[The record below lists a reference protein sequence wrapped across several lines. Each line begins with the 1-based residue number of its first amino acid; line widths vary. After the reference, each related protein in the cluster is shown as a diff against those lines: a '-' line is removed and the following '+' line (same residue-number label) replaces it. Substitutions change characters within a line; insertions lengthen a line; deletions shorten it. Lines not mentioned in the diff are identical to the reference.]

1 MSVQTSGAMSL
12 RKFNGLSLL
21 VLFVGGYVATVLIA
35 WAVLLVDY
43 ASNPFRPESA
53 LSILTPAGIFLV
65 FGLQPLI
72 TPLFL
77 SPVLL
82 ILVFSLL
89 SVRVRFNK
97 RRWLNI
103 LVAAF
108 LVANLIAALLLSF
121 NDRSGTAFFF
131 LASGAY
137 LGIWLSVG
145 FLLVKLS
152 QRTWLKA
159 TTDLVVSQKSGKRSN
174 DSE

>member
-1 MSVQTSGAMSL
+1 MNFQTSRAMSL

-35 WAVLLVDY
+35 WAVLLIDY

-53 LSILTPAGIFLV
+53 LSVLTPAGIFLV

-89 SVRVRFNK
+89 SVKVRFNK
-97 RRWLNI
+97 RRWLII
-103 LVAAF
+103 LVAVF
-108 LVANLIAALLLSF
+108 LAANLIAGLLLSF
-121 NDRSGTAFFF
+121 NDRSSTAFFF
-131 LASGAY
+131 LASGTY

-145 FLLVKLS
+145 FVLVKIS
-152 QRTWLKA
+152 HRSWLKA
-159 TTDLVVSQKSGKRSN
+159 PTDSAAA
-174 DSE
+174 

>member
-1 MSVQTSGAMSL
+1 MIVQTSGAMSL

-21 VLFVGGYVATVLIA
+21 VLFVGGYFATVVIA
-35 WAVLLVDY
+35 WAVLLIDY

-53 LSILTPAGIFLV
+53 LSVLTPAGIFLV

-89 SVRVRFNK
+89 SVKVRFNK
-97 RRWLNI
+97 RRWLII
-103 LVAAF
+103 LVALF
-108 LVANLIAALLLSF
+108 FVANLIAALLLTLQ
-121 NDRSGTAFFF
+121 DRSGTAFFF
-131 LASGAY
+131 LASGTY

-145 FLLVKLS
+145 FVLVKIS

-159 TTDLVVSQKSGKRSN
+159 PADWVAS
-174 DSE
+174 